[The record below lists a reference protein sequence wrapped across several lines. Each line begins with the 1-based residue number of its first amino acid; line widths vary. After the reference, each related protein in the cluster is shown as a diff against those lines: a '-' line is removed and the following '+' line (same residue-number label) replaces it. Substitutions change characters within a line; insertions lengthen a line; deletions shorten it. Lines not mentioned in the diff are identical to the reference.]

1 MAKAQLLAAAAAN
14 KPITKDI
21 KKPEEFSSGFL
32 LLYKINNRQ
41 DCPITNGMR
50 TFRLQQIKPNIPA
63 KIHAIKID
71 PAGIGGGMLQ
81 CLKKVV
87 LLGSYSQHAPT
98 GVDHIIAVKGGSGVK
113 NDGLANIFRACNNLV
128 F

>member
-1 MAKAQLLAAAAAN
+1 MVSTWKINWLKYLAKAQLLAAAAAN

-50 TFRLQQIKPNIPA
+50 TFRLQQIKPDISA
-63 KIHAIKID
+63 EIHAIKID
-71 PAGIGGGMLQ
+71 AAGIGSGMLQ
-81 CLKKVV
+81 CIEKVI
-87 LLGSYSQHAPT
+87 L
-98 GVDHIIAVKGGSGVK
+98 
-113 NDGLANIFRACNNLV
+113 
-128 F
+128 